1 MAWINGQGLM
11 ARGYVAYSKGAYTI
25 YPAFFSFANLL
36 ASISV
41 PPNVRHSSISS
52 PGGSTRPNTMRFRKR
67 RTGGNGCAPI
77 FIRPSH
83 PAITCAITRTS
94 LKVES
99 RRLSRRLMQD
109 VLGWFCI
116 RALGRR
122 RDN

>member
-1 MAWINGQGLM
+1 MRSGWHGLTGRVQWH
-11 ARGYVAYSKGAYTI
+11 RGYVAYSKGAYTI

-83 PAITCAITRTS
+83 PALTCAITRTS
-94 LKVES
+94 LTI
-99 RRLSRRLMQD
+99 D
-109 VLGWFCI
+109 VDYYAQLFY
-116 RALGRR
+116 
-122 RDN
+122 